1 MVTLEYQYLNRT
13 SWIIHSKLD
22 RYVLEVEVNDL
33 RPVEEIY
40 NENLYL

>member
-13 SWIIHSKLD
+13 SWNIHSKLD

-33 RPVEEIY
+33 RPVEGMVS
-40 NENLYL
+40 L